1 MEKFKLYYHGE
12 KSRGLAEFLKEFST
26 LSKYTKDIS
35 IESIPNT
42 NTGNEFALL
51 PRSLRKLLFFG
62 HPDVVLT
69 YDNGIESERTIF
81 AWEITD
87 AKPATDHWMQRFPS
101 LVGACELGIPSVFI
115 MRYESDTDKWKGKL
129 NSEFFYAYDRVMEIQ
144 EIPIYLADWTPN
156 KHGKL
161 SADKEYPDVPDRNTA
176 SMKDTIKFLNTTI
189 DYAVHGKDFQNLI
202 KERLIVDLRNKHKIK
217 ISEIPEPK
225 SYKRLTQVNPKAY
238 LVWKEVEKFIVKD
251 KKLIIP
257 DLPERILLREKSLIF
272 VPRLTNT
279 KRVLKETL
287 MDRIHKRNGNP
298 YNGMP
303 LAFDFMFCRL
313 GVTTFE
319 RDINLIVDLSEL
331 NFEEFSDYARKIH
344 NSSPIG
350 KKTKPKT
357 KDIPRYSLHLT
368 EGYNHEIKDF
378 IRQYCYAADIIIL
391 KDIVI
396 PFR

>member
-1 MEKFKLYYHGE
+1 MEKFNLYYHGE
-12 KSRGLAEFLKEFST
+12 KSRGLAEFLKKFSA
-26 LSKYTKDIS
+26 LSKYSKS
-35 IESIPNT
+35 VKIESIPNT
-42 NTGNEFALL
+42 NYVNQFALL

-156 KHGKL
+156 DKGKL
-161 SADKEYPDVPDRNTA
+161 SSDKDYPDVPDRNSS
-176 SMKDTIKFLNTTI
+176 SMKDTVKFLNTTI
-189 DYAVHGKDFQNLI
+189 DYAVHGKHFQNLI
-202 KERLIVDLRNKHKIK
+202 KERLIVDLRNKHRIK
-217 ISEIPEPK
+217 ISEIPEPTN
-225 SYKRLTQVNPKAY
+225 YKRLIQVSEKAY
-238 LVWKEVEKFIVKD
+238 LSWDEVTSFIEKK
-251 KKLIIP
+251 KKLTIP
-257 DLPERILLREKSLIF
+257 DLPERILLRKKSLIF
-272 VPRLTNT
+272 IPRLTNT

-287 MDRIHKRNGNP
+287 MDRINKRNGNP

-313 GVTTFE
+313 GPTTFE

-331 NFEEFSDYARKIH
+331 TFEEFSEYARKIH
-344 NSSPIG
+344 TSSPIG
-350 KKTKPKT
+350 NKNKPK
-357 KDIPRYSLHLT
+357 KNEIPRYSLHLT

-378 IRQYCYAADIIIL
+378 IRQYCYAADMIVL